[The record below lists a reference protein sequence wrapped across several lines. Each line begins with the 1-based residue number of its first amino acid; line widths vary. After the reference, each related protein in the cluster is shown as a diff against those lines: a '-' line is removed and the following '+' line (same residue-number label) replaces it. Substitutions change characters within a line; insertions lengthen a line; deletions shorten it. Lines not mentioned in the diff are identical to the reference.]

1 MKRAA
6 IVTALVAGASLFAS
20 ESEWEYVTQYSVAC
34 AEPADINQLE
44 GSDRSELAP
53 LREELLKGGMCGVLP
68 PGIYLILNRSKA
80 AVQVRYEGFRIWI
93 GPAKTRAYGMDQG
106 RGAVEVAGGKM
117 KKIGEVDID
126 KFTVG
131 CLELKHLATIAN
143 SVKTPEKVGDL
154 MDAGQ
159 CALIPPALYVYV
171 DGEGPAYQIQIRGF
185 RLFVFKKEKLFVD
198 YDPETARRVING
210 Q

>member
-1 MKRAA
+1 MKRVA
-6 IVTALVAGASLFAS
+6 IAIALLAGASLSAD
-20 ESEWEYVTQYSVAC
+20 ETEWEYVTQFCVAC
-34 AEPADINQLE
+34 AQPADINLLQ

-68 PGIYLILNRSKA
+68 PGIYLILNRNKA

-93 GPAKTRAYGMDQG
+93 GPAKTRAYGMDRG

-131 CLELKHLATIAN
+131 CLELKHLGTIVE
-143 SVKTPEKVGDL
+143 SIETPEKVNEL
-154 MDAGQ
+154 LDAGQ

-171 DGEGPAYQIQIRGF
+171 DGEGPAYHIQIRGF
-185 RLFVFKKEKLFVD
+185 RLFVFKKEKVFVD
-198 YDPETARRVING
+198 LGQEWSRRLING

>member
-1 MKRAA
+1 MKRVA
-6 IVTALVAGASLFAS
+6 IAIALLAGASLSAD
-20 ESEWEYVTQYSVAC
+20 ETEWEYVTQYSVAC
-34 AEPADINQLE
+34 AEPADINQLQ

-68 PGIYLILNRSKA
+68 PGIYLILNRNKA

-93 GPAKTRAYGMDQG
+93 GPAKTRAYGMDRG

-131 CLELKHLATIAN
+131 CLELKHLGTIVE
-143 SVKTPEKVGDL
+143 SIETPEKVN
-154 MDAGQ
+154 
-159 CALIPPALYVYV
+159 
-171 DGEGPAYQIQIRGF
+171 E
-185 RLFVFKKEKLFVD
+185 
-198 YDPETARRVING
+198 
-210 Q
+210 